1 MTAINSDN
9 DGIIDRQLGGA
20 AAVPAVAAADDPA
33 SLPTKGFPL
42 AQGGCVSL
50 HYSRSADESHV
61 TSDLHSRAQPLPPLA
76 SQDRWTIRG
85 SSGEAPQP
93 PPLFLSKA

>member
-9 DGIIDRQLGGA
+9 DRIIDRQLRDA

-33 SLPTKGFPL
+33 SLPTKGPSP
-42 AQGGCVSL
+42 AHGSRVSL

-61 TSDLHSRAQPLPPLA
+61 TSDLHSRAQLLPPLA

-85 SSGEAPQP
+85 SSGEAPPP